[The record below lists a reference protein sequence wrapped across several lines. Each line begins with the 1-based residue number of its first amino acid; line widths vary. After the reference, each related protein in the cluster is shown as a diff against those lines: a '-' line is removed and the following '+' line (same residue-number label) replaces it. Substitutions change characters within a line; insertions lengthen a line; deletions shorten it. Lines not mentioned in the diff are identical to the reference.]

1 MVAGGVADRSVHL
14 LPFTRMTALGIS
26 LIVIGIALVSAGLML
41 RPAASQTD
49 PAEPH
54 EFRTMIDALDEED
67 RRSPDEKR
75 D

>member
-26 LIVIGIALVSAGLML
+26 LIVIGIALVSAGLMF
-41 RPAASQTD
+41 RPAASQTV